1 MTGTGEPP
9 AQAASEF
16 DAGHRTAEQVFREH
30 YRSVYRLALSQ
41 SGNHA
46 DAEDIAQEV
55 FVAIIGALPSFR
67 GDAKLSTWIYRI
79 ALRVGTRW
87 IAKRGVVAEPP
98 TTLLARDHSI
108 PIDLVNALHKLPID
122 SRMVILLVAVEGLSH
137 DEAAE
142 VLAIPAGTVASRL
155 HYARKRLSELLVG

>member
-1 MTGTGEPP
+1 MGDLPIEAT
-9 AQAASEF
+9 AEF
-16 DAGHRTAEQVFREH
+16 EIGHTTAEQVFRQH
-30 YRSVYRLALSQ
+30 YQGVYRLALSL

-55 FVAIIGALPSFR
+55 FVAIIGALPRFR

-87 IAKRGVVAEPP
+87 LSRRGADVELPP
-98 TTLLARDHSI
+98 TLLAADHGI

-122 SRMVILLVAVEGLSH
+122 SRMVILLAAIEGLSH
-137 DEAAE
+137 GEVAE
-142 VLAIPAGTVASRL
+142 VLAIPVGTVASRL
-155 HYARKRLSELLVG
+155 HYARKRLAELLGQ

>member
-1 MTGTGEPP
+1 MGDLPI
-9 AQAASEF
+9 QASAEI
-16 DAGHRTAEQVFREH
+16 DAGHTTTEQVFRQH
-30 YRSVYRLALSQ
+30 YHSVYRLALSL

-55 FVAIIGALPSFR
+55 FVAIIGALPRFR

-87 IAKRGVVAEPP
+87 LARRGVVAELPP
-98 TTLLARDHSI
+98 TLRAADHTI

-122 SRMVILLVAVEGLSH
+122 ARMVILLVAVEGLSH
-137 DEAAE
+137 SEVAE
-142 VLAIPAGTVASRL
+142 VLAIPEGTVASRL
-155 HYARKRLSELLVG
+155 HYARKRLSDLLAR

>member
-1 MTGTGEPP
+1 MSDSL
-9 AQAASEF
+9 SE
-16 DAGHRTAEQVFREH
+16 VFSEH
-30 YRSVYRLALSQ
+30 YQSVYRLALSL

-55 FVAIIGALPSFR
+55 FVAVMGALPKFR

-87 IAKRGVVAEPP
+87 LARRGSVAESPM
-98 TTLLARDHSI
+98 TLAAADQSI
-108 PIDLVNALHKLPID
+108 PIDLINAMSRLPID
-122 SRMVILLVAVEGLSH
+122 LRSVILLVSIEGLSH

-142 VLAIPAGTVASRL
+142 VLAIPVGTVASRL
-155 HYARKRLSELLVG
+155 HYARKRLLKNLNTS